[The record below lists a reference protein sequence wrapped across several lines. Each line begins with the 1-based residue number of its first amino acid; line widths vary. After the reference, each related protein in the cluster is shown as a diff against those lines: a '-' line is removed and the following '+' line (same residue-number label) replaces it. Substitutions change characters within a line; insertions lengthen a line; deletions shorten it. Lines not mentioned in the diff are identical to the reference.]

1 MSMLLCIKQTE
12 SLQGSTSLWTRWN
25 RKRDGKSLSRS
36 TIGFKLQL
44 VISEND
50 HQSRV
55 KTVRHNPFS
64 SFALKEVE
72 VNKYNEFELNLKK
85 KAGHLLDLKNENEV
99 LVDESVS
106 AGR

>member
-1 MSMLLCIKQTE
+1 M
-12 SLQGSTSLWTRWN
+12 
-25 RKRDGKSLSRS
+25 S

-85 KAGHLLDLKNENEV
+85 KAGHLLDLKENEV
-99 LVDESVS
+99 LADESVS
-106 AGR
+106 ARR